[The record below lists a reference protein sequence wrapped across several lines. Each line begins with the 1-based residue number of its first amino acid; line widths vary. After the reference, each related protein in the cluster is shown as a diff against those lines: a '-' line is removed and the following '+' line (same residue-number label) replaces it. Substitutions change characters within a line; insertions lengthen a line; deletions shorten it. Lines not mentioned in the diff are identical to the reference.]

1 MDVNAQKVP
10 YKTWRNRRGSV
21 LTIVMVAVIAAP
33 LWAIQKAPT
42 GKGLE
47 FEAASIKPNKSVDV
61 GGANINLG
69 RPGGRV
75 TISKFSL
82 RMLMGQAFDL
92 HSLSDALNSI
102 IGVPNWGDSEHFDIE
117 AVAEGSPGISE
128 KRLMLQSLLADRFKL
143 TFHYESKQRPVYA
156 LMTVKPGK
164 LGPQLRPPTDATTC
178 EALSTGRTERSSV
191 HSGSGAAK
199 ISPSAAAMSALQE
212 YSCGRVVGGLLPKEI
227 NLFWSGGRSVTLATI
242 AASLGDMDLFDRPL
256 LDRTNVRGTF
266 DFTVEWNTPTQNLSP
281 DIPNDASKVSL
292 IEALQEQL
300 GLKLVPQTAPVDVL
314 VIDHVERPTPD

>member
-1 MDVNAQKVP
+1 VNTQKDP
-10 YKTWRNRRGSV
+10 DKTLRNWKGRV
-21 LTIVMVAVIAAP
+21 LTIAMVAILAAP
-33 LWAIQKAPT
+33 LSAIQKAPT

-61 GGANINLG
+61 GGANINLD

-75 TISKFSL
+75 RISKFSL
-82 RMLMGQAFDL
+82 RMLIGQAFDL
-92 HSLSDALNSI
+92 HSLSDALNLI

-143 TFHYESKQRPVYA
+143 AFHYESRQRPVYA

-164 LGPQLRPPTDATTC
+164 LGPQLRPPTGGSTC
-178 EALSTGRTERSSV
+178 ETFSTGLTERSSL
-191 HSGSGAAK
+191 HADSGAAPG
-199 ISPSAAAMSALQE
+199 SPSGAAMSALQE
-212 YSCGRVVGGLLPKEI
+212 YPCGRVVGGLLPKEF
-227 NLFWSGGRSVTLATI
+227 NHFWSGGRRVTLAMI
-242 AASLGDMDLFDRPL
+242 AASLGDMDLFDRPI
-256 LDRTNVRGTF
+256 LDRTNVPGTF
-266 DFTVEWNTPTQNLSP
+266 DFTVVWNTPTQNLSSNV
-281 DIPNDASKVSL
+281 PNDTSKVSL

-300 GLKLVPQTAPVDVL
+300 ALKLVPQTAPVDVL